1 MITCFLFFF
10 STFRLSA
17 FALSLSS
24 FAVPRRKLP
33 RTFPLSGF
41 RPISIQLRSATQEA
55 ALHLPALG
63 LSPYLG
69 SVSQCTQEAALHLP
83 ALGLSPYL
91 GPTSQCHAGSCFAP
105 SCSRAFALSK
115 TRKIQLCLQ
124 AANLDFSCFW
134 HCSMLTDIIPHWRYF
149 LIAVYRFLFSYYFLF
164 CIILLYQEVFYEF

>member
-1 MITCFLFFF
+1 M
-10 STFRLSA
+10 
-17 FALSLSS
+17 
-24 FAVPRRKLP
+24 
-33 RTFPLSGF
+33 
-41 RPISIQLRSATQEA
+41 
-55 ALHLPALG
+55 
-63 LSPYLG
+63 
-69 SVSQCTQEAALHLP
+69 HLP

-91 GPTSQCHAGSCFAP
+91 GPTSQCHAGSCFAPSCSRAFALSQSSSAVHAGSCFAPSCSRAFALSRSSSAVHAGSCFAP

>member
-1 MITCFLFFF
+1 M
-10 STFRLSA
+10 
-17 FALSLSS
+17 
-24 FAVPRRKLP
+24 
-33 RTFPLSGF
+33 
-41 RPISIQLRSATQEA
+41 
-55 ALHLPALG
+55 
-63 LSPYLG
+63 
-69 SVSQCTQEAALHLP
+69 HLP

-91 GPTSQCHAGSCFAP
+91 GPTSQCHAGSCFAPSRSRAFALSLSNFAVPRRKLLRTFLLSGFRPISVNFAVHAGSCFAP

>member
-1 MITCFLFFF
+1 MHLPAL
-10 STFRLSA
+10 RLSPYLGPA
-17 FALSLSS
+17 PQCTREAAMHLPALGLS
-24 FAVPRRKLP
+24 PY
-33 RTFPLSGF
+33 LSPAPQCT
-41 RPISIQLRSATQEA
+41 REA

-63 LSPYLG
+63 LSPYLD
-69 SVSQCTQEAALHLP
+69 
-83 ALGLSPYL
+83 
-91 GPTSQCHAGSCFAP
+91 PTSQCHAGSCFAS

>member
-1 MITCFLFFF
+1 MHLPALGLSPYLDPTSQCHAGSCFA
-10 STFRLSA
+10 SSCSRA
-17 FALSLSS
+17 FALSRSN
-24 FAVPRRKLP
+24 FAVPRRKLLCI
-33 RTFPLSGF
+33 FLLSGF

-63 LSPYLG
+63 LSPYLD
-69 SVSQCTQEAALHLP
+69 
-83 ALGLSPYL
+83 
-91 GPTSQCHAGSCFAP
+91 PTSQCHAGSCFAS

>member
-1 MITCFLFFF
+1 MNIISHSYSHVITCFLF
-10 STFRLSA
+10 
-17 FALSLSS
+17 S
-24 FAVPRRKLP
+24 FQ
-33 RTFPLSGF
+33 LSGSLLPPYLGPAPQCM
-41 RPISIQLRSATQEA
+41 REA
-55 ALHLPALG
+55 AMHLPALG
-63 LSPYLG
+63 LSPYL
-69 SVSQCTQEAALHLP
+69 SPVPQCTREAAMHLP

-91 GPTSQCHAGSCFAP
+91 DPTSQCHAGSCFAS

>member
-1 MITCFLFFF
+1 MNIISHSYSHVITCFLFFF

-17 FALSLSS
+17 SAYLGPVPQCTREAAKHLPALGLS
-24 FAVPRRKLP
+24 
-33 RTFPLSGF
+33 
-41 RPISIQLRSATQEA
+41 PILVQLRSARGLSPYLGPAPQCTREA
-55 ALHLPALG
+55 AMHLPALG
-63 LSPYLG
+63 LSPYLD
-69 SVSQCTQEAALHLP
+69 
-83 ALGLSPYL
+83 
-91 GPTSQCHAGSCFAP
+91 PTSQCHAGSCFAS

>member
-1 MITCFLFFF
+1 MNIISHSYSHVITCFLFFF

-17 FALSLSS
+17 SALSRSS
-24 FAVPRRKLP
+24 SAV
-33 RTFPLSGF
+33 
-41 RPISIQLRSATQEA
+41 
-55 ALHLPALG
+55 
-63 LSPYLG
+63 
-69 SVSQCTQEAALHLP
+69 
-83 ALGLSPYL
+83 
-91 GPTSQCHAGSCFAP
+91 HAGSCHAPSRSRAFALSQSSSAVHAG

-115 TRKIQLCLQ
+115 TRKIQFCLQ

>member
-1 MITCFLFFF
+1 MNIISHSNSHVITCFLFSFQ
-10 STFRLSA
+10 
-17 FALSLSS
+17 LSS
-24 FAVPRRKLP
+24 VPALG
-33 RTFPLSGF
+33 LSPYLGPAPQCT
-41 RPISIQLRSATQEA
+41 REA
-55 ALHLPALG
+55 ASHLPALG
-63 LSPYLG
+63 LSPYLD
-69 SVSQCTQEAALHLP
+69 
-83 ALGLSPYL
+83 
-91 GPTSQCHAGSCFAP
+91 PTSQCHAGSCFAPSRSRAFALSRSSSAVHAGSCFAP